1 MAMPP
6 ICDSS
11 GEGLSKHESSRIPNG
26 IADGSQGSISDVVLD
41 APRHIAIQDAPE
53 KTVTPVVPKLLPTP
67 VSEQVTAPKYS
78 DNPEPVTDI
87 SDRIP
92 VSQVPVLPSTEVPP
106 AEEPAVPEVPQQP
119 LPDIL
124 VDPFIEDVG
133 QSKTS
138 SRSRVALASSL
149 ETVPVNALREGEPKR
164 LSPSQKGIIARE
176 LAAPR
181 ATRIIFKGSFD
192 GKIEP

>member
-1 MAMPP
+1 MANEENR
-6 ICDSS
+6 IQKQVI
-11 GEGLSKHESSRIPNG
+11 GKNEIKEERETVGQKQVGIHERP
-26 IADGSQGSISDVVLD
+26 VK
-41 APRHIAIQDAPE
+41 APDEAVEPS
-53 KTVTPVVPKLLPTP
+53 VPKLLPTP
-67 VSEQVTAPKYS
+67 VSEQIAAPKFS
-78 DNPEPVTDI
+78 DMPEPITDI
-87 SDRIP
+87 SD
-92 VSQVPVLPSTEVPP
+92 QVPVPQLPLLPSTEVPP

-124 VDPFIEDVG
+124 VDPFMEDVG